1 MALTRKMLKAFGIE
15 DEKVDEII
23 EAHAESVDALKRQR
37 DEYKAEAEKVPE
49 LQKQLEGT
57 GDQDE
62 LRAKL
67 DAEHEAF
74 EKYRAEVEAGKAEA
88 EKRGLYR
95 KLLEQVGVD
104 PKRIDSVLRVSDLSG
119 VSVKDGALD
128 GADALAEKAKADWS
142 DFIAVETTKGAVVKN
157 PPKDTGGGA
166 VTPKNLREALHQ
178 RYDNKE

>member
-37 DEYKAEAEKVPE
+37 DEYKAEAEKVPA
-49 LQKQLEGT
+49 LQKQLDGM
-57 GDQDE
+57 GDPDE
-62 LRAKL
+62 LRAKY

-119 VSVKDGALD
+119 VSVKDGAIE
-128 GADALAEKAKADWS
+128 GADDLTESIKSDWS
-142 DFIAVETTKGAVVKN
+142 DFIAVETTKGAAVPN
-157 PPKDTGGGA
+157 PPKSTGGAA
-166 VTPKNLREALHQ
+166 VPKNLHEALHQ
-178 RYDNKE
+178 RYENKE

>member
-23 EAHAESVDALKRQR
+23 EAHAESVEALKRQR

-49 LQKQLEGT
+49 LQKQLDGM
-57 GDQDE
+57 GDPDE

-104 PKRIDSVLRVSDLSG
+104 PKRIDSVLKVSDLSG

-128 GADALAEKAKADWS
+128 GADALAEKAKADWG
-142 DFIAVETTKGAVVKN
+142 DFIAVETTKGATVPN
-157 PPKDTGGGA
+157 PLKSTGGA
-166 VTPKNLREALHQ
+166 AAPKNMREALHQ
-178 RYDNKE
+178 RYEIKE

>member
-23 EAHAESVDALKRQR
+23 EAHAESVEALKRQR

-49 LQKQLEGT
+49 LQKQLDGM
-57 GDQDE
+57 GDPDE

-67 DAEHEAF
+67 DAEHKAF
-74 EKYRAEVEAGKAEA
+74 EKYRDEVEAGKAEA

-104 PKRIDSVLRVSDLSG
+104 PKRIDSVLKVSDLSG
-119 VSVKDGALD
+119 MTVKDGAIE
-128 GADALAEKAKADWS
+128 GAEGLTESIKSDWS
-142 DFIAVETTKGAVVKN
+142 DFIAVETTKGADVPK
-157 PPKDTGGGA
+157 PPKSTGGA
-166 VTPKNLREALHQ
+166 AAPKNLREALHQ
-178 RYDNKE
+178 RYENKE

>member
-23 EAHAESVDALKRQR
+23 EAHAESVEALKRQR

-49 LQKQLEGT
+49 LQKQLDGM
-57 GDQDE
+57 GDPDE

-67 DAEHEAF
+67 DAEHKAF
-74 EKYRAEVEAGKAEA
+74 EKYRDEVEAGKAEA

-104 PKRIDSVLRVSDLSG
+104 PKRIDSVLKVSDLSG
-119 VSVKDGALD
+119 VTVKDGAIE
-128 GADALAEKAKADWS
+128 GAEGLTESIKSDWS
-142 DFIAVETTKGAVVKN
+142 DFIAVETTKGANVPKPLKN
-157 PPKDTGGGA
+157 TGDGA
-166 VTPKNLREALHQ
+166 AAPKNLREALHQ
-178 RYDNKE
+178 RYENKE

>member
-23 EAHAESVDALKRQR
+23 EAHVESVEALKRQR
-37 DEYKAEAEKVPE
+37 DEYKAEAEKVPG
-49 LQKQLEGT
+49 LQKQLDGM
-57 GDQDE
+57 GDPDE

-88 EKRGLYR
+88 EKRVLYR

-104 PKRIDSVLRVSDLSG
+104 PKRVDSVLRVSDLSG

-128 GADALAEKAKADWS
+128 GADALAEKAKADWA
-142 DFIAVETTKGAVVKN
+142 DFIAVETTKGANVAK
-157 PPKDTGGGA
+157 PPTMSGGSA
-166 VTPKNLREALHQ
+166 APKNLREALQQ
-178 RYDNKE
+178 RYENEE